1 VLFFFLSAIF
11 AGVFLG
17 LLRGGRLDGLARLQ
31 VRRPWLLAAGTLL
44 WLVTVPLPLQL
55 WLHLAAFAPLL
66 RLLAQA
72 LLLLFIWQNRA
83 IPWLLFVGLG
93 LLANVVVM
101 AANGGQMPVDETLMG
116 LLGLTGKVAQMKQ
129 QGLWLHSRPIGPDT
143 RLPFLGDVLYLG
155 PPFPW
160 PSIVSPGDV
169 LIALGVFLAVQSAML
184 AGAPRSVLPPL
195 GSRRQPR

>member
-1 VLFFFLSAIF
+1 MPYLIAICS
-11 AGVFLG
+11 GVVLG
-17 LLRGGRLDGLARLQ
+17 LLRGGRLAGLARLHF
-31 VRRPWLLAAGTLL
+31 RRPWLLAAGALL
-44 WLVTVPLPLQL
+44 WLVTGPLPLQL
-55 WLHLAAFAPLL
+55 WLHLTAVAPPL

-116 LLGLTGKVAQMKQ
+116 LLGLTGEVAQMPRR
-129 QGLWLHSRPIGPDT
+129 GLWLHSRPIGPDT

-160 PSIVSPGDV
+160 PNIVSPGDV
-169 LIALGVFLAVQSAML
+169 LIAIGVFLAVQTAML
-184 AGAPRSVLPPL
+184 SCAAQPALPPL
-195 GSRRQPR
+195 GARQQRE